1 MAACKGE
8 TKHCFCLLCVQ
19 QLTLYYILFNCITD
33 HISLLYC
40 MYFVLLVY
48 MLEIIKLSVHL

>member
-48 MLEIIKLSVHL
+48 VYVRDN